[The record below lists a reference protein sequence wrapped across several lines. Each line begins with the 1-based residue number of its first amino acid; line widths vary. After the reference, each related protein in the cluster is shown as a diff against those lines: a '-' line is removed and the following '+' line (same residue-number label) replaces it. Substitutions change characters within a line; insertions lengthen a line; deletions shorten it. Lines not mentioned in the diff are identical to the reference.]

1 MSHRR
6 PQVTL
11 CVRPT
16 EVAGRSMGFRRN
28 TNLGCHTCKRRYVGK
43 GHKRGGSWDE
53 AECLGWT
60 LMIRSTLG
68 DWIWLC
74 PTCARKH
81 AATKL
86 PLDAPRKK
94 RR

>member
-1 MSHRR
+1 
-6 PQVTL
+6 
-11 CVRPT
+11 
-16 EVAGRSMGFRRN
+16 MGFRRN

-53 AECLGWT
+53 AERLGWT